1 MTLVGGHVW
10 VCLLTLACNAGVLL
24 DISSSRSFIRP
35 AMFDVELV
43 PSLHRNKLGG
53 GLFWRRFS
61 FFIECGSAK
70 FLNVFQKKEPLT
82 SAVSKSHIC
91 EFRSATAGAINGPW
105 SLCDTEQKLDLLI

>member
-1 MTLVGGHVW
+1 MKLVGGHVW

-35 AMFDVELV
+35 AMLDVELV

-61 FFIECGSAK
+61 FFIECASAK
-70 FLNVFQKKEPLT
+70 LVNVFQKKEPLT

-91 EFRSATAGAINGPW
+91 EFRSATAGAINGSW
-105 SLCDTEQKLDLLI
+105 SLWDTEQKLDLLI